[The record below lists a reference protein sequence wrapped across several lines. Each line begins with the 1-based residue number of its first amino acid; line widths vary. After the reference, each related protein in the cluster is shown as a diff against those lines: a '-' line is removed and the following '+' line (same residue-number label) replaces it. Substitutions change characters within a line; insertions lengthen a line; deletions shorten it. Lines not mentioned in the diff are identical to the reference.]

1 MFMVYLVG
9 EALIGQGAEVA
20 HIDLIIGDKEGSV
33 GQAFANGMVNLSYGH
48 TPLLAVIR
56 PNLPSK
62 PFTLMVPK
70 VTLKT
75 SVQIEQVFGV
85 VQAAVAKA
93 VADSVEV
100 GVIPENKVDDWVI
113 VCGVFVHP
121 DAKDQRRLYQYNYG
135 ATKLA
140 LKRAMKG
147 YPSLEKINYDKD
159 RAKHAIM
166 GFRVPRLWMP
176 PYLQIALDVP
186 SIEKVKNLVAEL
198 PESDRI
204 ILEAGTPLIK
214 KYGTKVV
221 RQLRELAKDA
231 FIVADIKTIDVG
243 QVEVDLAFDDTADAV
258 VASGLTSK
266 ETLDKFVYEADR
278 LGIYSFIDM
287 LEVTDPLKKLR
298 SLSEPPDVVIL
309 HKGIDVGRVG
319 MDRWKLTK
327 AIKTTFKKK
336 KMLVAVAGG
345 IGPSHT
351 PDAIK
356 SGADIVVVGRYIT
369 QSKDPKRAARE
380 FLTFLGEDMD
390 LFRIHVE

>member
-1 MFMVYLVG
+1 MVYLVG

-121 DAKDQRRLYQYNYG
+121 DAKDQRRLYQSNYG